1 MLDNPMTAYLVMI
14 AIVFTVGGLLLVGL
28 VQ

>member
-1 MLDNPMTAYLVMI
+1 MLDNPMTAYLVMVVV
-14 AIVFTVGGLLLVGL
+14 VFTVGGLLLVGL